1 MTILTTSELKTLTL
15 KNHQGPFVSIYMP
28 THRAGPET
36 RGDSIRLKNLITQ
49 AEEQLIESG
58 IRAPEARKLLEPGK
72 QLVEDYDFWQH
83 QGDGLAVFMAANLV
97 KTYRVP
103 LEFEELLVV
112 GSRFH
117 LKPLM
122 PLLSEDGQFYV
133 LALSQNEVK
142 LFRGTRFSIDE
153 VDLEDIPKSL
163 ADALKYDLP
172 QKQHQYH
179 TATAT
184 PGSPAGGRPAVFHGH
199 GIGADEEKNNLLRY
213 FQQINKGLHSFLVE
227 DNPAKPLVLAGV
239 EYLFPI
245 YKEANTY
252 PNLMDNGVKGNVEVL
267 QPGALQR
274 QAWQIVRPF
283 FQQAQKDAMGRYK
296 ELANTERASKDIRQI
311 LPAAHYGQVDTLF
324 VAVNQQ
330 QWGNFN
336 PNTNTLELRP
346 EPKNGDED
354 LLDTAAVQTLLKGG
368 TIFAV
373 APEKIPDDAPMA
385 AIFRY

>member
-1 MTILTTSELKTLTL
+1 M
-15 KNHQGPFVSIYMP
+15 
-28 THRAGPET
+28 
-36 RGDSIRLKNLITQ
+36 
-49 AEEQLIESG
+49 
-58 IRAPEARKLLEPGK
+58 
-72 QLVEDYDFWQH
+72 
-83 QGDGLAVFMAANLV
+83 
-97 KTYRVP
+97 
-103 LEFEELLVV
+103 
-112 GSRFH
+112 
-117 LKPLM
+117 
-122 PLLSEDGQFYV
+122 
-133 LALSQNEVK
+133 
-142 LFRGTRFSIDE
+142 
-153 VDLEDIPKSL
+153 
-163 ADALKYDLP
+163 
-172 QKQHQYH
+172 
-179 TATAT
+179 
-184 PGSPAGGRPAVFHGH
+184 
-199 GIGADEEKNNLLRY
+199 
-213 FQQINKGLHSFLVE
+213 E

-346 EPKNGDED
+346 AMLDD
-354 LLDTAAVQTLLKGG
+354 LGLLSTLLWHFERFNRHTAIQIDFKHMGLEG
-368 TIFAV
+368 RRFVPALETTVYRIIQESLTNV
-373 APEKIPDDAPMA
+373 AGHADVSKATV
-385 AIFRY
+385 RV